1 MSREKL
7 RELLRRKSTKIG
19 SVVLAAALVFGGGMW
34 AQQSSRTAVPELVTF
49 VDQVGDVVIEGEE
62 TPLAAPKVKTTTK
75 TKTKRKKIKLKTAS
89 TKTYVEKGKTTT
101 KVKTKKKTKGSGAK
115 KTTTVTETTTQTS
128 IVYEYKKGSKVKT
141 QVTTTKTTVVTTTAA
156 GDLAVNTG
164 TRTTTVAA
172 AAAAPVV
179 AAAAAPAPAAPAAAP
194 AAAAPAAPAAPAVQ
208 QVAVGAIAP
217 QLDARVMN
225 AFTKLGFTIN
235 VDASVNY
242 SGLFDART
250 RSITLKVADSTAYH
264 ELGHFLGFIAGNYD
278 KTAQFQAIFNEEK
291 ALYTD
296 YNAAYVLSNSS
307 EYFAESFRNYTLNA
321 AALQASRPK
330 TYAAIVEALSKVT
343 DAQVNGIQAAYSA
356 IWG

>member
-7 RELLRRKSTKIG
+7 REVLRRKSVKAGGVI
-19 SVVLAAALVFGGGMW
+19 LAAALVFGGGVW
-34 AQQSSRTAVPELVTF
+34 VQQGSQTKAPELVTY
-49 VDQVGDVVIEGEE
+49 VDQLGDIVIEGEE

-75 TKTKRKKIKLKTAS
+75 TKTKKKKIKLKAPS
-89 TKTYVEKGKTTT
+89 TRTYVEKGKTTT
-101 KVKTKKKTKGSGAK
+101 KVKTKKKTRGKGEK
-115 KTTTVTETTTQTS
+115 KTTTVTETTTNTS
-128 IVYEYKKGSKVKT
+128 IVYEFKKGSNIKT
-141 QVTTTKTTVVTTTAA
+141 QVTTTKTTIVTTTAA
-156 GDLAVNTG
+156 GDLNVKTG
-164 TRTTTVAA
+164 TKTITA
-172 AAAAPVV
+172 AAAAPITAVPAAAAPT
-179 AAAAAPAPAAPAAAP
+179 AAAAAPAAQPQQ
-194 AAAAPAAPAAPAVQ
+194 PAVQ

-217 QLDARVMN
+217 KLDARVMN
-225 AFTKLGFTIN
+225 AFNKLGFTIN
-235 VDASVNY
+235 VNAGVNY

-278 KTAQFQAIFNEEK
+278 KTAQFQGIFNEEK

-307 EYFAESFRNYTLNA
+307 EYFAESFRNYTLDP

-330 TYAAIVEALSKVT
+330 TYAAITEALSKVT